1 LINITYKE
9 LKMDKIDIIKID
21 VPTFLR
27 LLELSR
33 EDVKNDADLHFIA
46 EIVSKISKSKTVTMD
61 DYEEILN
68 HSVNKNKEE
77 HLNKIKKLSGLQ

>member
-1 LINITYKE
+1 
-9 LKMDKIDIIKID
+9 MDKIDIIHID

-33 EDVKNDADLHFIA
+33 EEVKDDAQLHYIT
-46 EIVSKISKSKTVTMD
+46 EIVTKLSKDKHVTMD

-68 HSVNKNKEE
+68 FSSTTAKED